1 MSKSWFD
8 RLIGKPKKA
17 PEAKA
22 PLPPHRPP
30 SPDTVAHILDVRL
43 EQAASLKQLRM
54 HDHAYH
60 VMNMARG
67 LTLESM
73 QADPKDPMA
82 WLNIGRVQL
91 ADEQFDEAKK
101 VLNHGAG
108 LAKASGNTQVAGF
121 IDAALFQVLR
131 RQPCASLKTFDFSK
145 PLTEEEYH
153 AYRDQSLGEMF
164 YVCQSCGHLNL
175 MVGEHC
181 AHCRFAPQTLSDIQ
195 LAFTLSANR
204 FKTATLVQIAQKIQ
218 MGQKPDEFIDSL
230 DDIMSHFDTDQGVL
244 EKIRTNTEDDY
255 LDFKALDRCPACK
268 KTIWPSSADVCPH
281 CQAKL
286 NRPMLLKLA
295 ICVDR
300 LLQQFVW
307 NLQRRDTKEYA
318 QLVIL
323 LVNLKYQLV
332 RAQQAPT
339 DAQRHSATEL
349 ILKTNAF
356 FAGNGGGVV
365 WVHSPTSVVSQVI
378 DPTVHKDIG
387 ATMDFI
393 RDELKNFL
401 RLVSDAVSLF

>member
-1 MSKSWFD
+1 MSTSWFD
-8 RLIGKPKKA
+8 RLIGRPKKS
-17 PEAKA
+17 PEAKV

-30 SPDTVAHILDVRL
+30 STNTVANILDVRL

-54 HDHAYH
+54 YDQALR

-67 LTLESM
+67 ITLESM

-101 VLNHGAG
+101 VLKHAAG
-108 LAKASGNTQVAGF
+108 LAQESGNKQVAGF

-131 RQPCASLKTFDFSK
+131 HQPNASQRTFDLSK
-145 PLTEEEYH
+145 PLTEEAYQ
-153 AYRDQSLGEMF
+153 AYRSQSLGEMF
-164 YVCQSCGHLNL
+164 YVCQSCGRLNL

-181 AHCRFAPQTLSDIQ
+181 AHCRFAPQNLRDIQ
-195 LAFTLSANR
+195 LSFALSANQ

-218 MGQKPDEFIDSL
+218 MGQKPHEFINSL
-230 DDIMSHFDTDQGVL
+230 DDIMARFDTDQGVL
-244 EKIRTNTEDDY
+244 EKIRNNAEDDY

-268 KTIWPSSADVCPH
+268 KTIWVSSADVCPH

-286 NRPMLLKLA
+286 NRTMLLKLA

-300 LLQQFVW
+300 LLQQFIW
-307 NLQRRDTKEYA
+307 NLKRRDTKEYA
-318 QLVIL
+318 QLIIL

-332 RAQQAPT
+332 RVQQAPT

-349 ILKTNAF
+349 LLKTNAF

-365 WVHSPTSVVSQVI
+365 FVHSPTSVVSQVL

-393 RDELKNFL
+393 RDEMQHFL
-401 RLVSDAVSLF
+401 RLISDSVSLF